1 MGKPGR
7 RCDYDPLPLIIQ
19 PPKSPSD
26 SKMNHREEK
35 EEKKQA
41 TKKTKT
47 KKQQQQAYAAFL
59 FSGSKSQIQFYTLF
73 DRLIFYCQKLLYLSG
88 VSNPIVQL
96 STMTTS
102 GTNIFD
108 RNLTE

>member
-35 EEKKQA
+35 NQQ
-41 TKKTKT
+41 TSNNNNNKKTKNNNNKHT
-47 KKQQQQAYAAFL
+47 RHFYFQDQNHKFNSTHYLTVSF
-59 FSGSKSQIQFYTLF
+59 FTVKSSYI
-73 DRLIFYCQKLLYLSG
+73 
-88 VSNPIVQL
+88 
-96 STMTTS
+96 
-102 GTNIFD
+102 
-108 RNLTE
+108 